1 MHKTITRDQNKF
13 TQNIGLDLPRRIS
26 ESYSNEADQII
37 LDYFLERNTYTKKLL
52 LKKAIIGLYPNKILG
67 KVIWNGEL

>member
-13 TQNIGLDLPRRIS
+13 TQNIGLD
-26 ESYSNEADQII
+26 
-37 LDYFLERNTYTKKLL
+37 LERNTYTKKLL